1 MLAMLAEV
9 RREVR
14 AGAWPGGSLPPHF
27 DRMVGLE
34 MRPRVA
40 RIARTALGDEAE
52 ILTVDARSS
61 SMPKAHAVLLFDV
74 LHLMAAD
81 DQESLLASLAASLQ
95 PDGMIVVREADASAG
110 WRFAAVRIGNRLKAL
125 AIGRWRQSFP
135 LPIDD
140 RVAAVLRA
148 AWASRGGSPDGRR
161 HAVRERAVSRDG
173 VGGQSGRVAAGSAPT
188 SPRAPAV

>member
-1 MLAMLAEV
+1 
-9 RREVR
+9 
-14 AGAWPGGSLPPHF
+14 
-27 DRMVGLE
+27 MVGLE

-74 LHLMAAD
+74 LHMMAAD
-81 DQESLLASLAASLQ
+81 EQESLLASLAASLQ

-125 AIGRWRQSFP
+125 AIGRWRQSFHFRSTTEW
-135 LPIDD
+135 LTCFEKLG
-140 RVAAVLRA
+140 LRA
-148 AWASRGGSPDGRR
+148 EVRPMGEGTPFGNVLFRVTAS
-161 HAVRERAVSRDG
+161 VVN
-173 VGGQSGRVAAGSAPT
+173 QGRVAGGSAPT
-188 SPRAPAV
+188 IPLAPAV